1 MKENANQKMVKWMN
15 GITHLHDNDNK
26 ETDTDKLHRLIIRT
40 DFLETENKQLK
51 EEIKILKANND
62 HICTG
67 KLPY

>member
-1 MKENANQKMVKWMN
+1 MN
-15 GITHLHDNDNK
+15 
-26 ETDTDKLHRLIIRT
+26 IRM
-40 DFLETENKQLK
+40 LK